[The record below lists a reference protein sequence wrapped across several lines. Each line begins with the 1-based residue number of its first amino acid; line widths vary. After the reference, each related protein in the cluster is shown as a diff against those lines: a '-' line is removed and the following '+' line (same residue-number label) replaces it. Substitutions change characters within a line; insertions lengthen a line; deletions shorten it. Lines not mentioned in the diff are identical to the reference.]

1 MRLRVSE
8 WQPKPLHL
16 KLKHKLMKRVLLAL
30 TLLVASMVAM
40 PESASAQ
47 FDLKKIGNIFSGSS
61 TKKTSPYK
69 TLADNA
75 PAKSEVLGTWSYS
88 NFDFE
93 YLGSNVLADAAIDQ
107 VESFARNELKNAG
120 IKAGCFTITLNKNG
134 KATFCYDKYAYE
146 GTYTYDTE
154 SAHFVLDATA
164 ENGKNITCSG
174 FLTMKYGKFVVML
187 KAEDAIK
194 AFQTALPGGE
204 DDDMFSMI
212 KGVVENFPGI
222 YISMYYSR

>member
-1 MRLRVSE
+1 
-8 WQPKPLHL
+8 
-16 KLKHKLMKRVLLAL
+16 MKRVIITAIIAL
-30 TLLVASMVAM
+30 IGIVAM

-47 FDLKKIGNIFSGSS
+47 FDFKKIGNMLTGSS

-75 PAKSEVLGTWSYS
+75 PAKSEVLGSWSYS
-88 NFDFE
+88 NFDLE

-107 VESFARNELKNAG
+107 VEGFARTELKNAG

-134 KATFCYDKYAYE
+134 KATFCYDKYVYE

-154 SAHFVLDATA
+154 SARFVLNATA
-164 ENGKNITCSG
+164 ENGKNITCNG
-174 FLTMKYGKFVVML
+174 FLTMKYGKFVVMF

-194 AFQTALPGGE
+194 AFKTALPGGE
-204 DDDMFSMI
+204 DDDMFTMI
-212 KGVVENFPGI
+212 QGVVENFPGI

>member
-1 MRLRVSE
+1 
-8 WQPKPLHL
+8 
-16 KLKHKLMKRVLLAL
+16 MKRVLFALAL
-30 TLLVASMVAM
+30 LLASMVAI

-61 TKKTSPYK
+61 SSTKKTSPYK
-69 TLADNA
+69 TLAENA
-75 PAKSEVLGTWSYS
+75 PAKSEITGVWSYS
-88 NFDFE
+88 NFDLE
-93 YLGSNVLADAAIDQ
+93 YLGSNTLADVAIDQ
-107 VESFARNELKNAG
+107 VESFAREELKNAG
-120 IKAGCFTITLNKNG
+120 IKAGCFTITLNKSG

-146 GTYTYDTE
+146 GTYTYDTTH
-154 SAHFVLDATA
+154 AHFVLDATA
-164 ENGKNITCSG
+164 ENGKKITCSG

-204 DDDMFSMI
+204 EEDMFTMI
-212 KGVVENFPGI
+212 QGVVEKFPGI